1 MKYLSIINPADS
13 LTQVQ
18 EEIAAV
24 AEKIAN
30 TPADVLISDLIDKAV
45 TFGLKVLTALIIYLI
60 GAWLIRKIKEL
71 IGNIFRKRKA
81 DATITS
87 FVQSI
92 VTIALTILL
101 IITTVG
107 ALGIDTTSI
116 AALLAGGGMAIG
128 MALNGTVQN
137 FAGGIMLLVFRPFKA
152 GDYIQAQGYEGT
164 VMEVNIVNTKL
175 TTVDNKNIVI
185 PNGILSNGT
194 INNFSQNRLRRLNW
208 TVNVEYGCSV
218 AQTKDLLMELMN
230 SEKRILGIA
239 EGAPAEPFVALNEL
253 TSSSVQ
259 FIMRGWVKTEDYW
272 DVNYEINEK
281 IYTELPKNDIR
292 FPYSKLDVTIMQSPL
307 SQEDLPSPAQD

>member
-194 INNFSQNRLRRLNW
+194 INNFSQNILRRLNW